1 MKMKEVKLK
10 NRHTPASL
18 NLKLWHNKTET
29 KKIKVANGGMEFIK
43 TCDEYL
49 MKFNFG
55 HIFSSISLPLSA
67 GER

>member
-10 NRHTPASL
+10 NRHTSASL

-43 TCDEYL
+43 TCDEY
-49 MKFNFG
+49 
-55 HIFSSISLPLSA
+55 HHEI
-67 GER
+67 